1 MATYDHVATV
11 TNADDGDHIVRIV
24 GDLDVS
30 NVDRLRAALDAIDD
44 PHASI
49 VVDLSELSF
58 MDSSG
63 LGALLER
70 HRRGASITLRNPS
83 SIVRRL
89 VTATGL
95 DDVLRFEP

>member
-1 MATYDHVATV
+1 MATSDHVATV
-11 TNADDGDHIVRIV
+11 STAGGHEHVVRIV

-44 PHASI
+44 PLATI
-49 VVDLSELSF
+49 VVDLSALSF

-83 SIVRRL
+83 TIVRRV

-95 DDVLRFEP
+95 DDVLRLET